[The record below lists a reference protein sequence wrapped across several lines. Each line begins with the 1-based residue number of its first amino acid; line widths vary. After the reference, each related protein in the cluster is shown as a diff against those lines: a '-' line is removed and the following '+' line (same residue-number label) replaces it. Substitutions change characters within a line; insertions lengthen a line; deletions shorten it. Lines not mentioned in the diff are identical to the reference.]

1 MPERAPWLPG
11 LSLRPMAEADVPQ
24 VSALEAQSQFTPW
37 SEQVFRD
44 CLRDDYLCQ
53 VVTAIDG
60 TLAAFVVISRVLD
73 EAHLLNIAVA
83 SDWQRRGIARAL
95 LGDMMAA
102 LAAESRYL
110 FLEVRAGNAP
120 ARALY
125 EQLGFSVTGVR
136 RGYYRSA
143 GGPEDAVLMMRPL
156 P

>member
-1 MPERAPWLPG
+1 MCA
-11 LSLRPMAEADVPQ
+11 ADVPQ

-37 SEQVFRD
+37 SEQVFLD

-53 VVTAIDG
+53 VVMAGSD
-60 TLAAFVVISRVLD
+60 TLAAFMVISRVLD

-83 SDWQRRGIARAL
+83 SDWQRRGIARTL
-95 LGDMMAA
+95 LADMMTA
-102 LAAESRYL
+102 LAPESRYL

-136 RGYYRSA
+136 RGYYRCA
-143 GGPEDAVLMMRPL
+143 TGREDAVLMMRPL
-156 P
+156 SPS